1 MRLPED
7 PEPPYQINIV
17 PMIDVIFAILTFFI
31 FSTLSLTH
39 SMGLTVNLPK
49 AATSQSQPQTQT
61 VVTIDA
67 QGRLALNRQP
77 MTLDN
82 IDAQVRALALTG
94 QQPVV
99 ILNADEAVTHGKVIQ
114 VMDRLRAI
122 EGVQIAIATQKP

>member
-17 PMIDVIFAILTFFI
+17 PMIDVVFAILTFFI

-39 SMGLTVNLPK
+39 SEGLPVNLPK
-49 AATSQSQPQTQT
+49 AVTSQSQPQTQT
-61 VVTIDA
+61 IVTIDA

-77 MTLDN
+77 MALDS
-82 IDAQVRALALTG
+82 IEAQVRALALTG

-114 VMDRLRAI
+114 VLDRLRSI
-122 EGVQIAIATQKP
+122 EGVRIAIATHKP